1 MDYTS
6 PMEDV
11 SMMNRNSGVAEK
23 RRGRAG
29 DVLVGEGLR
38 PERERGSQT
47 LGIPWARTRLV
58 DR

>member
-1 MDYTS
+1 
-6 PMEDV
+6 
-11 SMMNRNSGVAEK
+11 MNRNSGVAEK

-29 DVLVGEGLR
+29 DVLVGWDLR
-38 PERERGSQT
+38 TGRERGSQT